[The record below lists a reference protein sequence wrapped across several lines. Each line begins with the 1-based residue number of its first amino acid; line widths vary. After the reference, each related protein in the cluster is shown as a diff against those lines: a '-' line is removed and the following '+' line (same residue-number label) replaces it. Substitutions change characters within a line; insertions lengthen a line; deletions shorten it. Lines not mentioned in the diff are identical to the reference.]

1 MKATISMGGLLTI
14 EGESE
19 VEAYALRWWAA
30 ENMADG
36 DETNLLI
43 ISAPDGMRLNE
54 EMQALS
60 KLKEAMHE

>member
-1 MKATISMGGLLTI
+1 MKATITMAGLLTI

-19 VEAYALRWWAA
+19 VEAYALRCWAA

-60 KLKEAMHE
+60 KLEEA